1 MGSFSTSP
9 FLKRSHFFDSLLSAL
24 IVTWASTVRFAD
36 IRDLVWKNWCFTHC
50 VLSWVYRDSFQTSE
64 VPTLEFFA
72 PFCSLPGWDLGVTAV
87 NKKSLTHFHKC
98 ANLQWSWVYLK
109 DELLCLFKPN
119 TKIKQ
124 FLECHTDSNK
134 HQGIV
139 QYYFYISTVLNMNL
153 STFFIID
160 PCISVHF
167 VLFPPLPSAL
177 HLSIPNEN
185 SYIFSYKTC
194 RVDCGYY

>member
-1 MGSFSTSP
+1 MLYPLRPVLILQRQLSDFRGTNSWTFHPVLFTSG
-9 FLKRSHFFDSLLSAL
+9 
-24 IVTWASTVRFAD
+24 VRL
-36 IRDLVWKNWCFTHC
+36 R
-50 VLSWVYRDSFQTSE
+50 
-64 VPTLEFFA
+64 
-72 PFCSLPGWDLGVTAV
+72 TAV

-98 ANLQWSWVYLK
+98 ANVQWSWIYLK
-109 DELLCLFKPN
+109 DELSCLLKPN
-119 TKIKQ
+119 TKL

-139 QYYFYISTVLNMNL
+139 QYCFYIQYSTEQEFIN
-153 STFFIID
+153 FFFFFID

-177 HLSIPNEN
+177 HLSISNEN

-194 RVDCGYY
+194 RTDCGYYKCYFVSTSCASLMLRKIPEGRI